1 MKTPIMVAVLL
12 LASYSNLMSMDNND
26 EFSSP
31 ISSNLII
38 NTHESSTFDINT
50 QEHTDGQNLHPHIP
64 TEEDLN
70 SLSSTDAELSLS
82 NQMASLYPSA
92 TNPLDNADFMALAQR
107 FTDQTKAISTSNL
120 ASFTPIEPSYDRS
133 NAPHIHVPPNTR
145 SWFSATYQHFAKN
158 VIAYYQGALTTYGPA
173 ILSGTLE
180 KESEIL
186 SKSSETMLQQTTMG
200 HLADRVICEA
210 AEIVFNNGD
219 RVMPLFS
226 YLDSCLTN
234 KYWLNRTTLMMVL
247 ATLTYNQQRIYQ
259 QAQCNALLKTQIR
272 ANVGITLANCASQDT
287 AIQEP
292 LISNSVI
299 KQLNETK
306 RIFST
311 IARRINTPLTPY
323 TSSQNQGF
331 IPTLFSKAGAEVSR
345 KIQGDAAYGKDD
357 LEHGTLERRVHD
369 FAYCSSE
376 TIERCFQRLTEK
388 ISSTEKVDQGK
399 DDMLKVLKF
408 MRGCVRVGHMADR
421 VIREIAQQKRPE
433 QDQTIALVNITHL
446 LQKCNEYHYHLH
458 PYTETLV
465 TMASNNFS
473 LQEPYSLS
481 DLGTA
486 NTELLEAINTLR
498 PPVHNQLGYTKS
510 LSEN

>member
-1 MKTPIMVAVLL
+1 MKIPVMVTVLL
-12 LASYSNLMSMDNND
+12 FTSYSHLMAMDNHD
-26 EFSSP
+26 EFSLP
-31 ISSNLII
+31 ISSDPTTNQSFLL
-38 NTHESSTFDINT
+38 NTDT
-50 QEHTDGQNLHPHIP
+50 QEHVDIPTSHLHVT
-64 TEEDLN
+64 TEEDPNL
-70 SLSSTDAELSLS
+70 LSSTDAELSPN
-82 NQMASLYPSA
+82 NQTTFSYPPTINSQEN
-92 TNPLDNADFMALAQR
+92 TEFMALAQR
-107 FTDQTKAISTSNL
+107 FACQTQAENAYDHINPTSI
-120 ASFTPIEPSYDRS
+120 TPSYDRS
-133 NAPHIHVPPNTR
+133 NSLRIHVPPNSR
-145 SWFSATYQHFAKN
+145 SWFSTAYQHLTKN
-158 VIAYYQGALTTYGPA
+158 IIAYYHGALPTYGPA

-186 SKSSETMLQQTTMG
+186 SKSSETILQQTTMG

-219 RVMPLFS
+219 RVAQLFS

-234 KYWLNRTTLMMVL
+234 KYWLNRATLMMVL
-247 ATLTYNQQRIYQ
+247 ATLAYNQQRINQ
-259 QAQCNALLKTQIR
+259 QAQCRTLLKTQIQ
-272 ANVGITLANCASQDT
+272 ANVGIIFPSHVSQNVPT
-287 AIQEP
+287 QEP
-292 LISNSVI
+292 LILDNAV

-306 RIFST
+306 KIFSA
-311 IARRINTPLTPY
+311 IAQRINTPLTPH
-323 TSSQNQGF
+323 TSSQTQGL
-331 IPTLFSKAGAEVSR
+331 IPALFSKAGAEVSR

-376 TIERCFQRLTEK
+376 TIERCFQRLTGR
-388 ISSTEKVDQGK
+388 ISPTEKVDQGK
-399 DDMLKVLKF
+399 DDMLNVFKF

-498 PPVHNQLGYTKS
+498 PPAYKQL
-510 LSEN
+510 N

>member
-31 ISSNLII
+31 ISSDSTT
-38 NTHESSTFDINT
+38 NTNQSFPFNTNT
-50 QEHTDGQNLHPHIP
+50 QGHMDTPTSRPHIT
-64 TEEDLN
+64 TEGDPN
-70 SLSSTDAELSLS
+70 SLLSTDAELSPD
-82 NQMASLYPSA
+82 NQAAFLYPSA
-92 TNPLDNADFMALAQR
+92 TNSLDNAGFMALVQR
-107 FTDQTKAISTSNL
+107 LTDQTKAVSTGDRTS
-120 ASFTPIEPSYDRS
+120 STPIEPSYDQS
-133 NAPHIHVPPNTR
+133 NAPYIHVPPNTR
-145 SWFSATYQHFAKN
+145 SWFSATYQHVTKN
-158 VIAYYQGALTTYGPA
+158 IIAYYQGALTTYGPA

-180 KESEIL
+180 RESEIL

-219 RVMPLFS
+219 RVTPLFS

-247 ATLTYNQQRIYQ
+247 ATIAYNQQRTYQ

-272 ANVGITLANCASQDT
+272 ANVGITLASHASQDT
-287 AIQEP
+287 SIQKP
-292 LISNSVI
+292 LISDSVI

-306 RIFST
+306 GIFSA
-311 IARRINTPLTPY
+311 IARRINTPLTPH

-376 TIERCFQRLTEK
+376 TIERCFQRLTER
-388 ISSTEKVDQGK
+388 ISPTEKVDQGK
-399 DDMLKVLKF
+399 DDMLKVFKF

-465 TMASNNFS
+465 TMASNNFL

-498 PPVHNQLGYTKS
+498 PSVHNQLGYTK
-510 LSEN
+510 